1 MNGSPKSRELLI
13 FGFVF
18 VILGLGIFHQSI
30 NSLLEYNRTAISSGQ
45 IWRLVSCH
53 FVHLNF
59 LHTLLNTTGLILC
72 FAVFGTPKNPVWSC
86 IYLITLALFVSAGL
100 FFFSPDVIYY
110 LGLSGLL
117 HGILIHYLI
126 VGFNRHRLIHGL
138 GIAFVVLKLVIEQLP
153 MFDVFYLQNY
163 IGDRVITES
172 HLYGAIG
179 GLLWVVIQRQ
189 LTNAGQ
195 STGH

>member
-1 MNGSPKSRELLI
+1 MNGSPQSRELLI

-126 VGFNRHRLIHGL
+126 VGFNRHRLIHEL